1 MNVGGA
7 SDRRVIQPEA
17 HATVF
22 HATRHA
28 RSMSHQCFRKPNDQ
42 ELSLTRVQGEDAGW
56 ASASREPSPALS
68 IGFQNHGGTKMNDA
82 GERVD
87 GPGKLEQAK
96 EAVQTVAASVQATT
110 KTVAAAIDD
119 ARRPGASLDRLAQW
133 ARAAPLHS
141 LAIAF
146 LVGVILGRRH

>member
-1 MNVGGA
+1 
-7 SDRRVIQPEA
+7 
-17 HATVF
+17 
-22 HATRHA
+22 
-28 RSMSHQCFRKPNDQ
+28 
-42 ELSLTRVQGEDAGW
+42 
-56 ASASREPSPALS
+56 
-68 IGFQNHGGTKMNDA
+68 MNDA
-82 GERVD
+82 DERVD

-110 KTVAAAIDD
+110 KTVAEAIDD
-119 ARRPGASLDRLAQW
+119 ARQPGASLDRLAQW